1 MEQRDDRISN
11 HQPDLNMED
20 SHAPSFFVPT
30 TWFKSILHDATN
42 ILALSS
48 HSDSS

>member
-1 MEQRDDRISN
+1 MEQRDDGISY

-20 SHAPSFFVPT
+20 SHARSFFVPA
-30 TWFKSILHDATN
+30 TWFKGIPHDATN